1 MNVTYKQREILLDS
15 LKQHPEIIRGR
26 VSRKSESRKEL
37 KDIWEQITNKLNSS
51 GEGPVKTV
59 QEWIKSWSDW
69 KTYVL
74 KKKTNRRRNVQGTG
88 GGPPKIVN
96 FTDLEAQLL
105 EILTPEAAGLANIPQ
120 AGFKSKKGTE
130 IPYPEVPEV
139 LEVPE
144 RSVQNEIMDDF
155 EVLDIDKVPIIYC
168 DDDLG
173 NSTTRT
179 QSGYT
184 FEEDEDK
191 ENVNC
196 KPKNKKRKAGLLQ
209 NSFSEIVNCSDPSST
224 TAGSYNN
231 RSTKYGLS
239 DKKKVKVDCS
249 YNETEQVK
257 KKNEKQPVA
266 LLFEI
271 AFYKMKVTKVRVKS
285 SHETCHGNIR
295 YSMDL
300 SRLAFLKL

>member
-69 KTYVL
+69 KMYVL
-74 KKKTNRRRNVQGTG
+74 KKETNRRRNVQGTG

-96 FTDLEAQLL
+96 FTDLEEQLL

-130 IPYPEVPEV
+130 IPHPEVPEV

-144 RSVQNEIMDDF
+144 RSVQNEIIDDF
-155 EVLDIDKVPIIYC
+155 DVLDIDKVPIIYC

-179 QSGYT
+179 QSGCT
-184 FEEDEDK
+184 FEEDDDK

-196 KPKNKKRKAGLLQ
+196 ELKIKNERQDYYRTHFLKSSTAAIHLVQLPAAVITDLQ
-209 NSFSEIVNCSDPSST
+209 NMDHQIKRSEISHLMLRVQEET
-224 TAGSYNN
+224 LELN
-231 RSTKYGLS
+231 RQELQLRKDALKTQKGILEELKEI
-239 DKKKVKVDCS
+239 KK
-249 YNETEQVK
+249 
-257 KKNEKQPVA
+257 
-266 LLFEI
+266 LL
-271 AFYKMKVTKVRVKS
+271 RP
-285 SHETCHGNIR
+285 
-295 YSMDL
+295 
-300 SRLAFLKL
+300 